1 MTAPSRIATAYIGLM
16 SGTSLDGVDAVLA
29 EFNDDFNAKAAPAFR
44 LLGTHFA
51 PFPDPL
57 RTELA
62 VLQAASPDEMHR
74 AALAS
79 VRLAHVYA
87 DAVQALLTAAG
98 VRPDAIQ
105 AVGCHGQ
112 TVRHRPELGFTVQL
126 NHPALLAELCG
137 MTVVADFR
145 SRDVAAGGQG
155 APLLPAFHAANFASV
170 DQDRVILNLGGFA
183 NVTALPKIDAANG
196 AHTAGQ
202 VIGFDTGPANVLLD
216 DWAGRHLNTSFDQD
230 GTWAASGRVDAALLA
245 TLLADPWFRLAPP
258 KSTGRDYFHLQW
270 LDRHG
275 VTKLR
280 PQDVQATLAELSAAS
295 IADAVERWCFP
306 KGSSNLAVYACGG
319 GTHNRDLMARLAQR
333 LGRATLATTDA
344 LGLHPDW
351 VEAAGFAWFARQAL
365 ARQPANLP
373 SVTGAKGPRILGAI
387 YQN

>member
-1 MTAPSRIATAYIGLM
+1 MSTRLYVGLM

-29 EFNDDFNAKAAPAFR
+29 EFNDDSNGRPPALR
-44 LLGTHFA
+44 LLGTHFV
-51 PFPDPL
+51 PFADAL

-62 VLQAASPDEMHR
+62 ALQAACPDEMHR

-87 DAVQALLTAAG
+87 GAVSALLAAAG
-98 VRPDAIQ
+98 IQAEAIQ

-126 NHPALLAELCG
+126 NHAALLAELCG

-155 APLLPAFHAANFASV
+155 APLLPAFHAAHFASSGH
-170 DQDRVILNLGGFA
+170 DRVILNLGGFA
-183 NVTALPKIDAANG
+183 NVTALPRTHASA
-196 AHTAGQ
+196 Q
-202 VIGFDTGPANVLLD
+202 PVIGFDTGPANVLLD
-216 DWAGRHLNTSFDQD
+216 DWAGRHLNVPFDQD
-230 GTWAASGRVDAALLA
+230 GAWAASGRVDDALLA
-245 TLLADPWFRLAPP
+245 ALLADPWFTQAPP
-258 KSTGRDYFHLQW
+258 KSTGRDYFHLEW

-275 VTKLR
+275 VAGLR

-295 IADAVERWCFP
+295 IADAVQRWCFP
-306 KGSSNLAVYACGG
+306 NGASGLAVYACGG
-319 GTHNRDLMARLAQR
+319 GTHNRDLMARLARR
-333 LGRATLATTDA
+333 LSEATLATTEA

-387 YQN
+387 YPA